1 MNVSWP
7 HGPFLCHCFIYRKEC
22 IRSKKKNRKECIL
35 HCISLSAIPVSY
47 LAFFLVSA
55 CERLILL
62 HHDPH
67 ELRDYAALLY
77 HCGYYEDCLHYLSLY
92 QTAKVILSGM
102 TPYHGSEPENVK
114 LTNITLHC
122 FFAGWAIP
130 DEPIGDLGGR
140 SCEYS
145 QGAGNPYFSRGWLE
159 QQM

>member
-1 MNVSWP
+1 MASWAIP
-7 HGPFLCHCFIYRKEC
+7 MPLLYLQKGMYFALYFSQCDTCFISC
-22 IRSKKKNRKECIL
+22 I
-35 HCISLSAIPVSY
+35 
-47 LAFFLVSA
+47 FLVSA

-67 ELRDYAALLY
+67 ELRDYAALLF